1 MKNGK
6 RLEPIF
12 KKLHCYSKEKYLVKN
27 MLKRYLKLRLKLL
40 FKASNQSMDIGVLV
54 SIMLLFLFL
63 FKTNH
68 NGYYALIS
76 STVLFIIHFTRK
88 DINFLKNILGKQF
101 YISLA
106 LEYLIIWVFINL
118 FFVFKENNFIFLGN
132 VFICFVLPFIKL
144 KKYIAN
150 PGFINK
156 IPNALLEWKA
166 YIRKNI
172 IIFFSFVLLSGFLGY
187 HPATLIIL
195 GLCWLHI
202 LLHVYSL
209 QENKEILI
217 LQFSRLRLEKKII
230 YSFLMCLMISI
241 PAVINFAFLNPLQK
255 DYIIYF
261 ILYVF
266 LSNYVI
272 VINKYVNYNEKV
284 KVIHVNDADFFKF
297 TLIIGLLIPAIIYII
312 HNRKSALKKIAKYV

>member
-1 MKNGK
+1 
-6 RLEPIF
+6 
-12 KKLHCYSKEKYLVKN
+12 

-40 FKASNQSMDIGVLV
+40 LKASNQSMDIGVLV
-54 SIMLLFLFL
+54 SIILLFLLF

-101 YISLA
+101 YVSLA
-106 LEYLIIWVFINL
+106 LEYLIIWIFINL
-118 FFVFKENNFIFLGN
+118 FFVFKENNFVFLGN
-132 VFICFVLPFIKL
+132 GFICFILPLLKL
-144 KKYIAN
+144 KKYFAN
-150 PGFINK
+150 PRFINK
-156 IPNALLEWKA
+156 LPNALLEWKA

-172 IIFFSFVLLSGFLGY
+172 IIFFSFVLLSVFLGY

-217 LQFSRLRLEKKII
+217 LQFSKFRLEKKII
-230 YSFLMCLMISI
+230 YSFLICLMISI
-241 PAVINFAFLNPLQK
+241 PAIISFAFLNPLQK

-261 ILYVF
+261 SFYLF

-272 VINKYVNYNEKV
+272 IINKYVNYNEKI
-284 KVIHVNDADFFKF
+284 KVTHINDAEFFKF

-312 HNRKSALKKIAKYV
+312 NNRKSALKKITKYV

>member
-1 MKNGK
+1 
-6 RLEPIF
+6 
-12 KKLHCYSKEKYLVKN
+12 
-27 MLKRYLKLRLKLL
+27 
-40 FKASNQSMDIGVLV
+40 MDIGVLV

-118 FFVFKENNFIFLGN
+118 FFVFKENNFLFLGN

-187 HPATLIIL
+187 HPATLI
-195 GLCWLHI
+195 
-202 LLHVYSL
+202 
-209 QENKEILI
+209 
-217 LQFSRLRLEKKII
+217 
-230 YSFLMCLMISI
+230 
-241 PAVINFAFLNPLQK
+241 
-255 DYIIYF
+255 
-261 ILYVF
+261 
-266 LSNYVI
+266 
-272 VINKYVNYNEKV
+272 
-284 KVIHVNDADFFKF
+284 
-297 TLIIGLLIPAIIYII
+297 
-312 HNRKSALKKIAKYV
+312 

>member
-1 MKNGK
+1 
-6 RLEPIF
+6 
-12 KKLHCYSKEKYLVKN
+12 

-144 KKYIAN
+144 TKYIAN

>member
-1 MKNGK
+1 
-6 RLEPIF
+6 
-12 KKLHCYSKEKYLVKN
+12 

-172 IIFFSFVLLSGFLGY
+172 IIFFSFILLSGFLGY

-241 PAVINFAFLNPLQK
+241 PAVINFVFLNPLQK